1 MNRLIY
7 FAPLAS
13 LPLMALAQQRADDS
27 MKSDNPYIAAVLIL
41 IVVLAVSV
49 AITGYFRLRTRGRV
63 AAAVVFGIL
72 DWLITAP
79 VCLSAGVNS
88 YATVAI
94 ATVSAGFLAYVVIR
108 HGQALA
114 SFFRRNDAEQV
125 DADED

>member
-13 LPLMALAQQRADDS
+13 LPLMALAQQRSDDS
-27 MKSDNPYIAAVLIL
+27 MKTDNPYVAAAL
-41 IVVLAVSV
+41 IVIVILAVSV
-49 AITGYFRLRTRGRV
+49 VITGYFRLKTRGRV
-63 AAAVVFGIL
+63 TAAVVFGIL

-79 VCLSAGVNS
+79 VCISAGVNL

-94 ATVSAGFLAYVVIR
+94 ASVSAAFLAYVVIR

-114 SFFRRNDAEQV
+114 SVLRRNDAEQV

>member
-13 LPLMALAQQRADDS
+13 LPLMALAQQRSDDS
-27 MKSDNPYIAAVLIL
+27 MTTDNPYVAAVLIL
-41 IVVLAVSV
+41 IVSLAVSV
-49 AITGYFRLRTRGRV
+49 AITGYFRLRTRGR
-63 AAAVVFGIL
+63 AAAAAVFGIL

-79 VCLSAGVNS
+79 VCISAGVNS

-94 ATVSAGFLAYVVIR
+94 ATASAAFLAYVVIR

-114 SFFRRNDAEQV
+114 SVFRRNDAGQV